1 MSTSVQ
7 SVQAAHVQQQSEQSI
22 QPPKNLQTEAPA
34 QNAIPTDTVS
44 ISQQAR
50 QALATN
56 SRRPGDVNLRGDGTE

>member
-7 SVQAAHVQQQSEQSI
+7 SIQAAHIQQQSEQSV
-22 QPPKNLQTEAPA
+22 QPPKNLQTEAPM
-34 QNAIPTDTVS
+34 QTAIPTDTVS

-56 SRRPGDVNLRGDGTE
+56 SRRPGDVNLEGNS